1 MIQVPKLTLEDV
13 HVALEACR
21 KKALEIGV
29 PMDIAVTDE
38 AGNLLTFERMDGAVL
53 GCIQVAIDKAYTS
66 AILGCRTADE
76 GKLAQP
82 GQPDYGANTLCGG
95 RICILGGGV
104 PIVFKNT
111 VVGAVGCSSG
121 TVDQDISVSEAG
133 VAALVKKFAS
143 D

>member
-1 MIQVPKLTLEDV
+1 LTIQDA

-82 GQPDYGANTLCGG
+82 GQPDFGANTLCGG
-95 RICILGGGV
+95 RIVILGGGV
-104 PIVFKNT
+104 PIAFKNT

-121 TVDQDISVSEAG
+121 TVDQDIAVAEAG
-133 VAALVKKFAS
+133 VAALIMKLTS
-143 D
+143 G